1 MSPIKLYIDKLEL
14 AYERN
19 PEFESKLHGSPRQ
32 HGEYDAF
39 GWALDIETTMT
50 PITTTPSTRPA
61 PTPPIS
67 SDEPVILDNATADD
81 IFDEIITLPF
91 EELQGIVQPIPC
103 DNDDADSVSIG
114 KWSFVRGKF
123 IGPNTAYKY
132 NYRVEY
138 DGMVFGYLYYETYL
152 LRREKIYL
160 RLANYTLYN
169 EGYWQLLRDFET
181 DCGLKFVHISKADIA
196 LDTTVDTSKLVYAM
210 MKGFKSIEWVVNG
223 HRVLDRNA
231 TIQKLFWT
239 TSGSLNDPDKN
250 RTLYV
255 TQTEGLELCCYDKT
269 TEIDDKSLKFYQTG
283 DWDYDE
289 DDIIEGDN
297 IYRNE
302 ARLTRKN
309 ITNYLE
315 GHHIN
320 DHQFRNLL
328 QNMDTRLE
336 IFRNLS
342 RKMIRWNKDGRS
354 QDILSLVITHYSAK
368 TARSC

>member
-1 MSPIKLYIDKLEL
+1 MTASKLYIDRLEL

-19 PEFESKLHGSPRQ
+19 PEFARKLQGPPQQ
-32 HGEYDAF
+32 HGEHDAF
-39 GWALDIETTMT
+39 GWALDIETTMK
-50 PITTTPSTRPA
+50 PITTYLSTRPA
-61 PTPPIS
+61 PAPPIS
-67 SDEPVILDNATADD
+67 SDEPVILDNAAVESLLDD
-81 IFDEIITLPF
+81 IDSIP
-91 EELQGIVQPIPC
+91 PIPC
-103 DNDDADSVSIG
+103 DNDDGGYVSIG

-132 NYRVEY
+132 NYRVEH

-169 EGYWQLLRDFET
+169 ESYWQLLQDFEK
-181 DCGLKFVHISKADIA
+181 DCGLKFVHISKVDIA
-196 LDTTVDTSKLVYAM
+196 LDTTVDTSKVVYNM
-210 MKGFKSIEWVVNG
+210 MKGLKCVEWVVNG
-223 HRVLDRNA
+223 HRVLDRDA
-231 TIQKLFWT
+231 TIKKLFWT

-354 QDILSLVITHYSAK
+354 QDILSLVTTHYSAK
-368 TARSC
+368 TASCC